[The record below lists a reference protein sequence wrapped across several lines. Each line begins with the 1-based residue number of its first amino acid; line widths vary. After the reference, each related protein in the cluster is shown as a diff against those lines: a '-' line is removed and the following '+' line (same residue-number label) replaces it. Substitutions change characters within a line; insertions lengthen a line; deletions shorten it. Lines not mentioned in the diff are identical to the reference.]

1 MSNLFSLGKSDFI
14 KGLIVAILAPVF
26 MALANI
32 LNAPGFNFE
41 TLDWVS
47 LLKIGFIA
55 GLSYLAKNFFSDS
68 EGKVLGKIG

>member
-14 KGLIVAILAPVF
+14 KGLIVAILAPTLTT
-26 MALANI
+26 LASI
-32 LNAPGFNFE
+32 LNTPGFTFD
-41 TLDWVS
+41 TLDWFS

-68 EGKVLGKIG
+68 NGKVLGRIG